1 VLCRKGDEG
10 DAAFVVMNGQIEVK
24 TSSAQ
29 GREIR
34 LAGFGAGAVIGE
46 MAVLDGGLRSADM
59 TAAGSAR
66 LWRLPR
72 EALMEAFVSEPPAAM
87 ALMVELARRLR
98 AANNALE
105 AMRTLDLGGR
115 LAHLLL
121 DTMGGTRL
129 VALTQR
135 EIAGRLGASR
145 EAVNR
150 KLNDWAGLGWVS
162 LSRFGVRVVDGS
174 NLALLGRERRP

>member
-1 VLCRKGDEG
+1 
-10 DAAFVVMNGQIEVK
+10 
-24 TSSAQ
+24 
-29 GREIR
+29 
-34 LAGFGAGAVIGE
+34 
-46 MAVLDGGLRSADM
+46 
-59 TAAGSAR
+59 
-66 LWRLPR
+66 
-72 EALMEAFVSEPPAAM
+72 
-87 ALMVELARRLR
+87 MVELARRLR